1 MKIYDEYLK
10 QEIEV
15 QQEITP
21 EIGKEI
27 QLEEPKE
34 FQTVIEEEE
43 Q

>member
-21 EIGKEI
+21 EVGKEI